1 MPIKELL
8 SFISQLSVEEISKL
22 TEIAESMLSNT
33 QPQPD
38 EGAEAPSIVA
48 PAIVA
53 PPEKKI
59 KNLFDEM
66 PERNHHKDPED
77 KKLYSSPITPRRQE
91 VSMLEL
97 KCRSCGTKSSV
108 PPQLSPLE
116 TERYLCNKCAKF
128 GGT

>member
-1 MPIKELL
+1 MPVKELL
-8 SFISQLSVEEISKL
+8 IFISQLSEEEISQL

-38 EGAEAPSIVA
+38 ERAESP
-48 PAIVA
+48 PADE
-53 PPEKKI
+53 EKR

-66 PERNHHKDPED
+66 PERNHHKDPDDE
-77 KKLYSSPITPRRQE
+77 KLYSSPITPRRQE

-97 KCRSCGTKSSV
+97 KCRSCEAKSSV